1 MSMDYSTIYFNKPLQ
16 LLEYQDIVNYF
27 VETKEESTTI
37 EFKAYS
43 ALYGNFTNNLEG
55 VIKTIC
61 AYLNSE
67 GGILIWGAPVG
78 AFIEGQNVKSYQG
91 VLSPL
96 TEFKEKDWLINK
108 ISDSITPLP
117 VGINVTVL
125 QNEIN
130 YVYVFEVQPSNYSPH
145 QYKNTYLARLDG
157 QTKPAP
163 HYLIEALFKKIRYPN
178 IQGFIKLENISING
192 DLYNLEITI
201 FIFNFSPL
209 QNEENA
215 SFRLMC
221 PQGIFSLSRD
231 PNYNHMY
238 SNEGHQLIYTNFK
251 DVLYFGEPNL
261 HSEILLINPIQLVAN
276 FNNELDLLLSF
287 AGRFSPLKTS
297 RYKLNFR
304 HLDLNNTHVPT
315 YLISEIEENILL
327 SDKQESL
334 GITRERT
341 LLEFLSR

>member
-130 YVYVFEVQPSNYSPH
+130 YVYVFEEDTLGFYN
-145 QYKNTYLARLDG
+145 
-157 QTKPAP
+157 
-163 HYLIEALFKKIRYPN
+163 
-178 IQGFIKLENISING
+178 QGTE
-192 DLYNLEITI
+192 
-201 FIFNFSPL
+201 
-209 QNEENA
+209 QV
-215 SFRLMC
+215 
-221 PQGIFSLSRD
+221 SLS
-231 PNYNHMY
+231 
-238 SNEGHQLIYTNFK
+238 T
-251 DVLYFGEPNL
+251 
-261 HSEILLINPIQLVAN
+261 
-276 FNNELDLLLSF
+276 SF
-287 AGRFSPLKTS
+287 SGTVNTAPTT
-297 RYKLNFR
+297 LNF
-304 HLDLNNTHVPT
+304 D
-315 YLISEIEENILL
+315 S
-327 SDKQESL
+327 
-334 GITRERT
+334 
-341 LLEFLSR
+341 